1 MSTTQLRGSHKGQN
15 PCRGL
20 VCRPK
25 SSYDIIP
32 IINMGE
38 FVLYRIETKI
48 KAPSFLNIGDN
59 DLNVCDGMILEMVY
73 KHEVHN

>member
-1 MSTTQLRGSHKGQN
+1 MRERIKDILLSTRGQN
-15 PCRGL
+15 WSMRQ
-20 VCRPK
+20 
-25 SSYDIIP
+25 IM

-59 DLNVCDGMILEMVY
+59 DLNVCGTSMKYITNTIVLSC
-73 KHEVHN
+73 